1 MTPTSTEKI
10 FSEFR
15 EHSVAEFF
23 KKNQQMLGFSGKTRS
38 LTTIVHEYVTN
49 SLDACE
55 EGGILPEVDI
65 NIVEIDR
72 ERYKV
77 IAEDNG
83 PGIPEKHIGKALGQM
98 LAGTKFH
105 RYAQQR
111 GQQGIG
117 ASGCTMYS
125 QITTGKPVKVISRY
139 DTRRITCEVSI
150 DLKSNTPLVLNMV
163 KDEGEFGHGLTVE
176 GEFAEVKY
184 DKSSFGVYEYI
195 RRTALANPHLQIT
208 LHDPEG
214 QTHAFPRSSDKI
226 PDKPMVV
233 QPHPMG
239 ISTND
244 LIDFAHREKECRR
257 VSSFLQERFARF
269 SAAKV
274 DEVKALC
281 PDVDF
286 DKNPKELQWVEAE
299 KIIKAIQNPQVKW
312 IAPATD
318 SVKPIGKEQIEKS
331 LKNILAPEFV
341 VVSERSPKI
350 YKGGIPFMV
359 EAALAYGGGAGKKV
373 AGDLMS
379 SEVIRYANRA
389 PLLFDNSGCAITEA
403 VKAIDWK
410 RYKLK
415 NFEEEPLSVFVNIS
429 AVYVPYTSAGK
440 QAISNDEEIV
450 QEIKN
455 AIMEAARDLQ
465 AYLSGI
471 RRDHDKKERRKAILR
486 YVSQLSH
493 DLPDLAGKGKA
504 SEIEKKLIMLIET
517 KYSSQI
523 ESEEGAEEAKNGN
536 GNGKNRKDEDDEGE
550 E

>member
-1 MTPTSTEKI
+1 
-10 FSEFR
+10 
-15 EHSVAEFF
+15 
-23 KKNQQMLGFSGKTRS
+23 
-38 LTTIVHEYVTN
+38 
-49 SLDACE
+49 
-55 EGGILPEVDI
+55 
-65 NIVEIDR
+65 
-72 ERYKV
+72 
-77 IAEDNG
+77 
-83 PGIPEKHIGKALGQM
+83 
-98 LAGTKFH
+98 
-105 RYAQQR
+105 
-111 GQQGIG
+111 
-117 ASGCTMYS
+117 MYS
-125 QITTGKPVKVISRY
+125 QITTGKPVRVVSRY
-139 DTRRITCEVSI
+139 DTKKISCEVSI
-150 DLKSNTPLVLNMV
+150 DLKSNSPKIMNLV
-163 KDEGEFGHGLTVE
+163 KEDGDFGHGLEVE
-176 GEFAEVKY
+176 GEFADVKY
-184 DKSSFGVYEYI
+184 DKSSFGVYEYV

-214 QTHAFPRSSDKI
+214 QTHQFPRSSDKI
-226 PDKPMVV
+226 PDKPMIV

-274 DEVKALC
+274 DEIKALC

-286 DKNPKELQWVEAE
+286 NKTPLELQWVEAE
-299 KIIKAIQNPQVKW
+299 KIVKAIHNESVKW

-331 LKNILAPEFV
+331 LTNILAPQFV

-359 EAALAYGGGAGKKV
+359 EAALAYGGGAGKKA

-415 NFEEEPLSVFVNIS
+415 NFDEEPLSVFVNIS
-429 AVYVPYTSAGK
+429 SVYVPYTSAGK
-440 QAISNDEEIV
+440 QAISDDDEIV

-471 RRDHDKKERRKAILR
+471 RRDHDRKERRKAILR

-504 SEIEKKLIMLIET
+504 TDIEKKLIVLIET

-523 ESEEGAEEAKNGN
+523 ESEDGEEEEKKNGN
-536 GNGKNRKDEDDEGE
+536 GNGKNGKDEEDEGE